1 MAASHPVYYTFAEYL
16 VINEASTV
24 KLEYADGRIYAMA
37 GGTPDHAS
45 LAAAVIGELSAA
57 LRGGRCRVYSSDLM
71 VRVPATG
78 LATYPDV
85 SVVCGPREL
94 DPESKNAVTNPALL
108 VEVTSKSTE
117 EYDRGEK
124 FEHYAQIPSLREYVL
139 VSYRE
144 AAIEVRRR
152 DPSGRWTVHVARA
165 KERATLTS
173 VPCVLDVGAIY
184 EASSDP
190 KS

>member
-1 MAASHPVYYTFAEYL
+1 MAGGHPVYYTFAEYL

-24 KLEYADGRIYAMA
+24 KLEYADGRIDAMA

-94 DPESKNAVTNPALL
+94 
-108 VEVTSKSTE
+108 
-117 EYDRGEK
+117 
-124 FEHYAQIPSLREYVL
+124 VL